1 MTGEVP
7 VSAVPDEGADGQGT
21 AVPASRRLDPQELQ
35 RMAQRLRQVDEL
47 SQFLVAMRDAVR
59 ADHNR
64 T

>member
-1 MTGEVP
+1 M
-7 VSAVPDEGADGQGT
+7 SAVPNESADGQGT
-21 AVPASRRLDPQELQ
+21 TAPASRRPDPRELQ

-59 ADHNR
+59 ADRQR